1 MLLVSGTFECD
12 TGNVSSPNEPAA
24 DPDVKP
30 YRSRLTVRSG
40 ILLSVLGLSALALLV
55 AGYTA
60 AALQERQVDARIQAD
75 LNAAA
80 EEFKV
85 LAEVGIDPRTGDPF
99 SSPEELVRTAME
111 RVIPARNEGVL
122 GIVGGEIAYTSR
134 LADIALEDDPELV
147 ASLGPMVTGDVITGA
162 TLTTDITEYR
172 LIAVPV
178 RTTAEGTLAPEA
190 DDAVPAHD
198 SVAALVL
205 GYDRTAEQ
213 ADFGQVFTTY
223 AWVAASALG
232 VVAIVGWL
240 VAGRLLLPVR
250 VLARTASRIGRDN
263 PQERIPVAG
272 TDDMA
277 HMAQSVNHMLDRIE
291 EALET
296 QRQLVGD
303 VRHELRTPLTI
314 VRGHLE
320 LMDVD
325 NPQES
330 AEVRDLALDEIAR
343 MSRVV
348 NDLTTLASIDIP
360 DFVTKADVRIGPLT
374 DDVLDKAVM
383 LGTRTWVI
391 DERAEV
397 QAQADRERLTQAWLQ
412 LAANAVKFSSEGS
425 EIGLGSRVDGDELRL
440 WVRDEGVGIH
450 EDEQA
455 QIFDR
460 FARAGDR
467 NTEGSG
473 LGLTIVRAIA
483 EGHGGSVAV
492 SSIEGEGSTFTISI
506 PLQADQRN
514 PA

>member
-1 MLLVSGTFECD
+1 MSLPID
-12 TGNVSSPNEPAA
+12 TPTDPVAEPH
-24 DPDVKP
+24 
-30 YRSRLTVRSG
+30 RSRLTVRSG
-40 ILLSVLGLSALALLV
+40 ILLSVLGLAALALLV

-85 LAEVGIDPRTGDPF
+85 LADVGIDPRTGDPF
-99 SSPEELVRTAME
+99 ASPEELVRTAME

-122 GIVGGEIAYTSR
+122 GIVGGQIEYTSR
-134 LADIALEDDPELV
+134 LADIALQDDPELV
-147 ASLGPMVTGDVITGA
+147 AALGPLVTGNRIATA
-162 TLTTDITEYR
+162 TLNTDITEYR

-178 RTTAEGTLAPEA
+178 RTTVEGALAPED
-190 DDAVPAHD
+190 DDAAPAHD

-213 ADFGQVFTTY
+213 ADFSQVFVTY
-223 AWVAASALG
+223 AWVAAAALG

-250 VLARTASRIGRDN
+250 VLATTASQIGRDN
-263 PQERIPVAG
+263 PQERIPVSG

-277 HMAQSVNHMLDRIE
+277 HMARSVNHMLDRIE
-291 EALET
+291 DALES

-325 NPQES
+325 NPEDS
-330 AEVRDLALDEIAR
+330 REVRDLALDEIAR

-348 NDLTTLASIDIP
+348 NDLTTLATIDRP
-360 DFVTKADVRIGPLT
+360 DFVMPSDVRIGPLT
-374 DDVLDKAVM
+374 DDMLDKSVM
-383 LGTRTWVI
+383 LGDREWVV

-397 QAQADRERLTQAWLQ
+397 DAHADRERLTQAWLQ
-412 LAANAVKFSSEGS
+412 LAANAVKFSDDGS
-425 EIGLGSRVDGDELRL
+425 EIGLGSMVDGDQLRL
-440 WVRDEGVGIH
+440 WVRDQGVGIH

-460 FARAGDR
+460 FARVGDR
-467 NTEGSG
+467 STEGSG

-483 EGHGGSVAV
+483 QGHDGTVSV
-492 SSIEGEGSTFTISI
+492 SSVEGEGSTFTISI
-506 PLQADQRN
+506 PLHADSKDSV
-514 PA
+514 